1 MTRRAI
7 ATKETVA
14 AAVEKLLQ
22 AGLHPTVA
30 HVRDAI
36 GGGSHTTIS
45 EVLSQVLADRRAPEP
60 RVTEMP
66 EDLAKIAQQAA
77 LAIYTAIQKTA
88 NCRVDIVER
97 DAESRVSRA
106 DHARRE
112 AELEI
117 ESLER
122 DAVALSQERDLARES
137 VHEASARAERAEAQL
152 AAIRTEV
159 QRLRDE
165 LGQAREAAERARGEE
180 AELRGRLSA
189 EVEGSRQECA
199 RLAAQI
205 AAVRQRQQ
213 RGKDR
218 ALRP

>member
-1 MTRRAI
+1 MSRRAI

-14 AAVEKLLQ
+14 EAVQKLLL

-30 HVRDAI
+30 QVRGAI
-36 GGGSHTTIS
+36 GGGSYTTIS

-60 RVTEMP
+60 HVTEMP

-77 LAIYTAIQKTA
+77 LAIYTAIQKAA
-88 NCRVDIVER
+88 NSRIEIVER
-97 DAESRVSRA
+97 DAGSRVGHA

-112 AELEI
+112 AEFEI

-122 DAVALSQERDLARES
+122 DAVALSRERDVARES
-137 VHEASARAERAEAQL
+137 AHKASARAERAEAQL
-152 AAIRTEV
+152 AAIEAQV

-165 LGQAREAAERARGEE
+165 LGQARQAAERARGEE

-189 EVEGSRQECA
+189 ELEGSRQECA
-199 RLAAQI
+199 RLTAQM
-205 AAVRQRQQ
+205 APVQQRQQ
-213 RGKDR
+213 R
-218 ALRP
+218 RP